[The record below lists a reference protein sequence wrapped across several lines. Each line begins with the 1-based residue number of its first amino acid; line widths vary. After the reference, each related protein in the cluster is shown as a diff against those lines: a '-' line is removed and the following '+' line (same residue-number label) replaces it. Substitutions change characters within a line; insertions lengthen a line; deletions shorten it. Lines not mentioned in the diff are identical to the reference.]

1 MSLRTAR
8 LTAALLA
15 VLAIGA
21 CQTPPPQQRLP
32 ELSFANQAPYR
43 LNVGRVE
50 VVSEFQSP
58 NRPPHIEQMMPLSP
72 EAAVKRWVQQRL
84 APMGTSGAV
93 RVVIKD
99 ARVVEV
105 PLQTDKSVTGL
116 FKKEQSE
123 QYDAH
128 LQLVIQV
135 LDERNLPVA
144 EIIARSNRSR
154 SVAEGTTL
162 NERDRIWYG
171 MVEDMMVDL
180 NRQLDGL
187 IPQYL
192 GPHLM
197 R

>member
-1 MSLRTAR
+1 MTLRPLRFA
-8 LTAALLA
+8 AALLA
-15 VLAIGA
+15 ILATAA
-21 CQTPPPQQRLP
+21 CETPPPQQRLP

-43 LNVGRVE
+43 LNVGRIE

-58 NRPPHIEQMMPLSP
+58 NRPPHIENQVPLSP

-84 APMGTSGAV
+84 APMGTAGAL
-93 RVVIKD
+93 RVTIKD
-99 ARVVEV
+99 ARVVEKS
-105 PLQTDKSVTGL
+105 LQMDKSVTGF

-123 QYDAH
+123 LYDAH

-135 LDERNLPVA
+135 LDERNQPTA
-144 EIIARSNRSR
+144 EIHARSARSR

-162 NERDRIWYG
+162 NDRDRIWYE
-171 MVEDMMVDL
+171 MVEDMILDL

-192 GPHLM
+192 GQYLM

>member
-1 MSLRTAR
+1 MTLRPLR
-8 LTAALLA
+8 FAAAILA
-15 VLAIGA
+15 VLALAA
-21 CQTPPPQQRLP
+21 CETPPPQRRLP

-43 LNVGRVE
+43 LNVGRIE

-58 NRPPHIEQMMPLSP
+58 NRPPHIENQVPLSP

-84 APMGTSGAV
+84 APMGTAGAL
-93 RVVIKD
+93 RVTIKD
-99 ARVVEV
+99 ARVVER
-105 PLQTDKSVTGL
+105 PLQTDKSVTGF

-123 QYDAH
+123 LYDAQ

-135 LDERNLPVA
+135 LDERNQPTA
-144 EIIARSNRSR
+144 EIHARSARSR

-162 NERDRIWYG
+162 NDRDRIWYD
-171 MVEDMMVDL
+171 MVEDMILDL

-192 GPHLM
+192 GQHLM